1 MDIKYICRVITNLY
15 QSIFMFENSNDI
27 IDEIRSGVK
36 TTSNNDLNT
45 LIKYFDELEFVKDDL
60 IEFTI
65 KYYRKSLFPG
75 LRKNDIDP
83 YYIFKIKSYYNNI
96 DYSGLINLI
105 IKNKLFG
112 CLNIVMIG
120 ILVNLL
126 RKKENKHY
134 IIFRYYHENWLMD
147 NLDKVDEIIE
157 KIELESQKYLIK
169 HKVYEADDI
178 IKYITQ
184 INKNIWVDFNVKNVY
199 LFGSY
204 GKCKQ
209 DEHSD
214 IDVLLVLEKN
224 SDSRGVVEGI
234 ISTILFNEFKIPN
247 DIISIYEDEPI
258 DSFTRGILKNSI
270 KVF

>member
-1 MDIKYICRVITNLY
+1 M
-15 QSIFMFENSNDI
+15 
-27 IDEIRSGVK
+27 
-36 TTSNNDLNT
+36 
-45 LIKYFDELEFVKDDL
+45 
-60 IEFTI
+60 IEFAI
-65 KYYRKSLFPG
+65 KYYKKSLFPG
-75 LRKNDIDP
+75 LRKNDIDS

-126 RKKENKHY
+126 RKKENKHC
-134 IIFRYYHENWLMD
+134 IIFRYYHENWLSD
-147 NLDKVDEIIE
+147 NLDKVDEIIG
-157 KIELESQKYLIK
+157 KIELESQKYLLS
-169 HKVYEADDI
+169 HKVYEVDDV
-178 IKYITQ
+178 IKYIIQ
-184 INKNIWVDFNVKNVY
+184 IDKKLWVDFNVKNVY

-214 IDVLLVLEKN
+214 IDILWVLEKN

-234 ISTILFNEFKIPN
+234 VSTILFNEFKIPN
-247 DIISIYEDEPI
+247 DIISIYEDEQI

>member
-1 MDIKYICRVITNLY
+1 
-15 QSIFMFENSNDI
+15 
-27 IDEIRSGVK
+27 
-36 TTSNNDLNT
+36 
-45 LIKYFDELEFVKDDL
+45 
-60 IEFTI
+60 
-65 KYYRKSLFPG
+65 
-75 LRKNDIDP
+75 
-83 YYIFKIKSYYNNI
+83 
-96 DYSGLINLI
+96 
-105 IKNKLFG
+105 
-112 CLNIVMIG
+112 MIG

>member
-1 MDIKYICRVITNLY
+1 MDNKYICRVITNLY
-15 QSIFMFENSNDI
+15 QSIFIFENSNDI

-36 TTSNNDLNT
+36 TTSNNDLNS
-45 LIKYFDELEFVKDDL
+45 LIKYFDELEYVKDDL

-65 KYYRKSLFPG
+65 KYYKKSLFPG

-83 YYIFKIKSYYNNI
+83 YFIFKIKSYYNNI
-96 DYSGLINLI
+96 DYSGLINLV

-126 RKKENKHY
+126 RKKENKHF

-147 NLDKVDEIIE
+147 NLDKIDKIIE
-157 KIELESQKYLIK
+157 KIELESQKYLLSHTI
-169 HKVYEADDI
+169 YEVDDVI
-178 IKYITQ
+178 NYITQ
-184 INKNIWVDFNVKNVY
+184 IDKKLWVDFNVRNVY

-204 GKCKQ
+204 GKRKQ

-214 IDVLLVLEKN
+214 IDVLLVLEKS

-234 ISTILFNEFKIPN
+234 VSTILFNEFKIPN
-247 DIISIYEDEPI
+247 DIISIYENEQI

-270 KVF
+270 KIF